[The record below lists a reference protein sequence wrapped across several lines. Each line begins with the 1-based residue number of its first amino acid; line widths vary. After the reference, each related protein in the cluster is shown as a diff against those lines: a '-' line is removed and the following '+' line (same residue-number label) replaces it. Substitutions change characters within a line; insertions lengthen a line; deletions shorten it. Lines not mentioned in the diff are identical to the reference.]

1 MTSDLDK
8 KNIDFQLNFHLEFV
22 DDISGKYNPTIKEF
36 TSTLTYLNHIIGKTI
51 KEVSES
57 DIYEWLKE
65 DNHNFDDVALKKISS
80 DLKNQFKKAKDTT
93 RIKYIESLSSFV
105 IFLEIID
112 VALSFI
118 SSGLDLREFWK
129 NFKRKVHR
137 TTEDLLN
144 TDITG
149 NYQLDST
156 LARRLNINLFFSSQD
171 EIQLKVG
178 YSWINHGIFTLPKS
192 ECNFFPAPNSKIYIL
207 NNKSSKVDYIEG
219 RIKVYESRN
228 LIFNRLEK
236 KKLEKI
242 IPDLRKGENITIHKL
257 SENVFQFRK

>member
-137 TTEDLLN
+137 TKEDLLN

-156 LARRLNINLFFSSQD
+156 LARRLNINLFFSPQD

-178 YSWINHGIFTLPKS
+178 YSWINRGFFTLPKLDL
-192 ECNFFPAPNSKIYIL
+192 NFFPAPNSKIYIL

-219 RIKVYESRN
+219 SIKAYEYRY
-228 LIFNRLEK
+228 LIFNHSEK
-236 KKLEKI
+236 KKLETL
-242 IPDLRKGENITIHKL
+242 IPGVKKGDRITIHKL